1 MRKLILIFY
10 SFLFLAFA
18 LSGCAGVMNPYH
30 SNFQCPNFKNG
41 RCVSVEDA
49 YKESTG
55 QYHDLWKKGTSPGG
69 TSPGGGPDNGERI
82 QKAGPSIADEYQ
94 SALYGRLDG
103 LLKSPVSPM
112 VVPPEVMRVLI
123 LPYTGRDN
131 ELYMARYV
139 YLFLSGP
146 RWLLNDAVSRPAR

>member
-10 SFLFLAFA
+10 LFSFLSLAFA

-55 QYHDLWKKGTSPGG
+55 QYHDLWKEG
-69 TSPGGGPDNGERI
+69 TSPGGGPDNGGRI
-82 QKAGPSIADEYQ
+82 QKAGPSIADEYR

-112 VVPPEVMRVLI
+112 VVPPKVMRVLI

-146 RWLLNDAVSRPAR
+146 RWLLNDAVSGSAR

>member
-10 SFLFLAFA
+10 FFPFLSLAFA

-49 YKESTG
+49 YKESTS
-55 QYHDLWKKGTSPGG
+55 QYHDLWKKGLGDTRVGD
-69 TSPGGGPDNGERI
+69 DNGRI

-112 VVPPEVMRVLI
+112 VVPPQVMRVLI

-146 RWLLNDAVSRPAR
+146 RWLLDDAVSRPAR

>member
-1 MRKLILIFY
+1 MRKLIFYLFFIFA
-10 SFLFLAFA
+10 LA

-30 SNFQCPNFKNG
+30 GSFQCPHFKNG

-55 QYHDLWKKGTSPGG
+55 QYHDLWKEGTSA
-69 TSPGGGPDNGERI
+69 GGGADNDGQI
-82 QKAGPSIADEYQ
+82 QEAGRKKSIANEYQ
-94 SALYGRLDG
+94 SALYGRMAG

-112 VVPPEVMRVLI
+112 VVPPQVMRVLI
-123 LPYTGRDN
+123 LPYTGKDN

-146 RWLLNDAVSRPAR
+146 RWLLNDAVKGGAN